1 MKLYLGVN
9 SDGTEIISK
18 RPIKRFFDAYT
29 NRDDVFSFNDTKRPP
44 HWKLDYTGIELTKFG
59 DAPIDVYLTLPKGS
73 IEKLFSISLTWDDEF
88 KTVEL

>member
-1 MKLYLGVN
+1 MDSFIRHQGYLKKQGGTEMKLYLGVN

-59 DAPIDVYLTLPKGS
+59 DAPIDVYLTLPKAQ
-73 IEKLFSISLTWDDEF
+73 
-88 KTVEL
+88 